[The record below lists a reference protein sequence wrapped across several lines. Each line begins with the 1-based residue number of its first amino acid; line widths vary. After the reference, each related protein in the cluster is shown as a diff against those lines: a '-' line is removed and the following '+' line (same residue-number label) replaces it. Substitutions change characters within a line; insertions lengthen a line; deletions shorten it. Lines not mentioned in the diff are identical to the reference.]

1 MRTRMLTLLGFL
13 TFCILSAQDS
23 KPLVEDQNP
32 NYKVAMDKYMESPK
46 EYTLLQSTTVQ
57 ETYKAI
63 DPLEEKRELRS
74 QRRQFSAQRPYWRH
88 QRRLERIKNTRYYE
102 SYDNGFFNNR
112 GFYNYGYRNN
122 NFIGRN
128 QRFRNYNYLGL
139 GGGLLG
145 LGLLGSCLI
154 D

>member
-1 MRTRMLTLLGFL
+1 MRTSILTLLSFL
-13 TFCILSAQDS
+13 TICVTSAQNS
-23 KPLVEDQNP
+23 NELVKDQNP
-32 NYKVAMDKYMESPK
+32 NYKLAMDKYMESPK

-63 DPLEEKRELRS
+63 DPLEEKRELRA
-74 QRRQFSAQRPYWRH
+74 QRRQFRAQRPYWRH

-102 SYDNGFFNNR
+102 NNNNGGFYGNR

-128 QRFRNYNYLGL
+128 QRFRNYNYLG
-139 GGGLLG
+139 GGLLG

-154 D
+154 N

>member
-1 MRTRMLTLLGFL
+1 MKTYIL
-13 TFCILSAQDS
+13 TFLGALSFCMLSAQNSD
-23 KPLVEDQNP
+23 KLAEDQNP
-32 NYKVAMDKYMESPK
+32 NYKVAMEKYMESPK
-46 EYTLLQSTTVQ
+46 ELTLLQSTTVQ

-74 QRRQFSAQRPYWRH
+74 QRRQYRAQRPYWRH

-102 SYDNGFFNNR
+102 NNNNWG

-122 NFIGRN
+122 FIGRH
-128 QRFRNYNYLGL
+128 QRFRNYNYF

-145 LGLLGSCLI
+145 LGLAGSCLI
-154 D
+154 N